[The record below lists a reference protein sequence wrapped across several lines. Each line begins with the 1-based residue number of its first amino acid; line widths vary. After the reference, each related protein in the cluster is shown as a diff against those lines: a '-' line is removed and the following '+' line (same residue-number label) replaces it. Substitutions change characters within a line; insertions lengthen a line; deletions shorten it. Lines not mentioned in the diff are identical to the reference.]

1 MFKYNK
7 IDEFT
12 NSTIPFVMIQTEYC
26 PGGDLDIFINKK
38 HYELE
43 DDLVIHFVDLLIESI
58 FVLHERGIIHRD
70 IKTQNI
76 FLFEN
81 EKNLKIGD
89 FGFIKKIDEDSM
101 TSFCGT
107 KNYLPPEIKVG
118 GRYKI
123 SADIWSLGIVLFQL
137 ITRLPEIT
145 LGDIKENIQK
155 DSDFLKKS
163 EVGSFL
169 NYKMLEEF
177 FPHEPELAEMCISCL
192 KVNPS
197 ERPTIHYLKRMMW
210 NLKKRNIIKLSTFF
224 DMRFIK
230 LDFIMLTNL

>member
-26 PGGDLDIFINKK
+26 PGGDLDIFINKNK
-38 HYELE
+38 L
-43 DDLVIHFVDLLIESI
+43 DDNLVIRFIDLLIESI
-58 FVLHERGIIHRD
+58 YILHERGIIHRD
-70 IKTQNI
+70 IKTKNI
-76 FLFEN
+76 FLFDDD
-81 EKNLKIGD
+81 KNLKIGD
-89 FGFIKKIDEDSM
+89 FGFIKKIDEDFMS
-101 TSFCGT
+101 TFCGSL
-107 KNYLPPEIKVG
+107 NYLPPEIKVG

-123 SADIWSLGIVLFQL
+123 SADIWSLGIVFFQL

-169 NYKMLEEF
+169 NYKKLEEF

-192 KVNPS
+192 KINPL

-210 NLKKRNIIKLSTFF
+210 KLKNRNIIKLSTFF
-224 DMRFIK
+224 DMRFN
-230 LDFIMLTNL
+230 FQ